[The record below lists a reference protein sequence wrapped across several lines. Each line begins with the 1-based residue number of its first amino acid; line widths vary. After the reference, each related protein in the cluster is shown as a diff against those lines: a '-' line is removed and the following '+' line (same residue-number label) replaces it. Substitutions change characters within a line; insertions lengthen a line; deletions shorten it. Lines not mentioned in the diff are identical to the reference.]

1 LHTTEAPRPILLAL
15 LQDSEVIARAVAQ
28 YSPALIDADL
38 IGLVRKTSITMLH
51 AVALREQISAR
62 VAETLIG
69 RDVRSVT
76 LKVLHRGDIPVPQH
90 LLATLAAEKGAEDA
104 ELRGALLDR
113 EDLPAGARLAMVEA
127 SVASL
132 RLARIVK
139 GAVAPSRLERL
150 LRDSMDTALTAIGEG
165 EAISGGTPF
174 ASELVAT
181 ERVSARVMLHAVVN
195 GHVMFFADCLSALAT
210 TPREK
215 VFTILETG
223 GRPALNALLSRCGL
237 TPAVSNL
244 IARLIFHARA
254 ADLADDITA
263 RHFVVTALTEELIVE
278 HDGVIPPE
286 LEDAFAYLSEQ
297 NVALARRAARG
308 VMSAFAGDEN
318 AERTMPVID
327 HEERLAL
334 PAA

>member
-1 LHTTEAPRPILLAL
+1 
-15 LQDSEVIARAVAQ
+15 
-28 YSPALIDADL
+28 
-38 IGLVRKTSITMLH
+38 
-51 AVALREQISAR
+51 
-62 VAETLIG
+62 
-69 RDVRSVT
+69 
-76 LKVLHRGDIPVPQH
+76 
-90 LLATLAAEKGAEDA
+90 
-104 ELRGALLDR
+104 
-113 EDLPAGARLAMVEA
+113 MVEA
-127 SVASL
+127 AVASL

-150 LRDSMDTALTAIGEG
+150 LRDAMDTALTVIGEG
-165 EAISGGTPF
+165 EATSGGTPF

-195 GHVMFFADCLSALAT
+195 GHVMFFADCLSALAG
-210 TPREK
+210 TPRDK

-237 TPAVSNL
+237 SAAVSNL

-308 VMSAFAGDEN
+308 VMSAFAGDAN
-318 AERTMPVID
+318 AERPMPAIELD
-327 HEERLAL
+327 QRLAL